1 MSDNI
6 YYFSDLEEYDEDNKD
21 NKDITYVLSINEEL
35 IKNDQYYNIDN
46 KDILTDNILNY
57 F

>member
-6 YYFSDLEEYDEDNKD
+6 YYFSDLEDYDED

>member
-6 YYFSDLEEYDEDNKD
+6 YYFSDLEDYDEDNKD